1 MQVKQLMKKIFL
13 SLICLICLAQSACE
27 RDDICAETTVTTP
40 LLVIDFFDA
49 DDPSSEKIPSNLV
62 ITADGQEQNEDGE
75 VQAIIISATSSIAIP
90 LRTDQDI
97 TSFTFTVNESDDD
110 DNENENS
117 DIITFNYT
125 RTEDFVSSA
134 CGFRITYD
142 GLQETLDSAD
152 DGPWINNVEISNPI
166 VEDET
171 TTHVTIFH

>member
-1 MQVKQLMKKIFL
+1 MKYATKKMMKKIIL
-13 SLICLICLAQSACE
+13 SLICLFCLAQSACE

-62 ITADGQEQNEDGE
+62 ITSEGQ
-75 VQAIIISATSSIAIP
+75 VQTIVIDAASTITIP

-97 TSFTFTVNESDDD
+97 TSFIFTTDESDDD
-110 DNENENS
+110 DDTINENS

-142 GLQETLDSAD
+142 GLQESLEAGN
-152 DGPWINNVEISNPI
+152 DGPWINNVEISNPT

>member
-1 MQVKQLMKKIFL
+1 MKKIIL

-27 RDDICAETTVTTP
+27 RDDICAETTLTTP

-62 ITADGQEQNEDGE
+62 ITADGQEPNEDGE
-75 VQAIIISATSSIAIP
+75 VLPIVISTTSTITIP

-97 TSFTFTVNESDDD
+97 TSFTFTIDEDES
-110 DNENENS
+110 ENS
-117 DIITFNYT
+117 DIITFNYF

-134 CGFRITYD
+134 CGFRVTYD
-142 GLQETLDSAD
+142 GLLETLEAGD
-152 DGPWINNVEISNPI
+152 DGPWINNVEISNPT

>member
-1 MQVKQLMKKIFL
+1 MKKILIF
-13 SLICLICLAQSACE
+13 LICVICLAQSACE

-75 VQAIIISATSSIAIP
+75 IQPIIISATSSIAIP

-97 TSFTFTVNESDDD
+97 TSFTFTVNEGD
-110 DNENENS
+110 DNDDNDENS
-117 DIITFNYT
+117 DIIIFNYN

-142 GLQETLDSAD
+142 GLEQTFDSAD